1 MDTDGP
7 KSLYYK
13 SGVLKATFFVINKK
27 IEGKCVLYYPNGKK
41 FVKGFFF
48 NGRIYYKFDVWYD
61 TGKKNSRATTNDA
74 KEILRVFNDENE
86 IFIGIA
92 RYNETKPILPFEIHN
107 LMKAPVI
114 AGYISLRL
122 ADYMNYLNTLD
133 TSGGEAEGR
142 AEGKDEVTNILSTED
157 SSKDKKDLDE
167 PPGEIEATKEE
178 F

>member
-7 KSLYYK
+7 KSLHYK
-13 SGVLKATFFVINKK
+13 TGTLKATFFVINKK
-27 IEGKCVLYYPNGKK
+27 IEGKCILYYPNGKK

-48 NGRIYYKFDVWYD
+48 NGRIYYKFDVWYE
-61 TGKKNSRATTNDA
+61 TGKRNSRATTNDA

-86 IFIGIA
+86 IFIGMA

-107 LMKAPVI
+107 LMKAPII

-122 ADYMNYLNTLD
+122 ADYINYLNTL
-133 TSGGEAEGR
+133 EAPNGKIET
-142 AEGKDEVTNILSTED
+142 EGKDNNSIPATPVTILD
-157 SSKDKKDLDE
+157 KSSNDKNESL
-167 PPGEIEATKEE
+167 GEIEAVKEE